1 MEISDALWQK
11 LRRQRLAGTPLPPC
25 ARSLEYSLAAGGVS
39 RQGFWLSWL
48 PRRHRR
54 PANRSASAVARL
66 DCETL
71 PGTRP
76 RHLSITRQFCPE
88 KSLMRGLGS
97 KEESLAFWGARGLSS
112 TDRID

>member
-11 LRRQRLAGTPLPPC
+11 LRRQRLAVTPSPPC
-25 ARSLEYSLAAGGVS
+25 ARSLEYSSAEFRAKVFGCRGCHVAIGD
-39 RQGFWLSWL
+39 QQIDL
-48 PRRHRR
+48 PVRWHG
-54 PANRSASAVARL
+54 L

-97 KEESLAFWGARGLSS
+97 KEESLAFWG
-112 TDRID
+112 

>member
-11 LRRQRLAGTPLPPC
+11 LRRQRLAGTPSPSC
-25 ARSLEYSLAAGGVS
+25 ARSVEYSSAACGVS
-39 RQGFWLSWL
+39 RQGFCLSWR

-54 PANRSASAVARL
+54 PANRSASAVAPL

-71 PGTRP
+71 PGTPP
-76 RHLSITRQFCPE
+76 RHLSITKQFCQE

-97 KEESLAFWGARGLSS
+97 KEEFLAFWGARGLSS
-112 TDRID
+112 TDRKD